1 MENTTVKLYR
11 VHIRG
16 GHNCLSTDYHETYVV
31 AKSPNEAYEQV
42 RKFLDDNDLCFSDDR
57 ELDTIELL
65 AENTRYPACKKML
78 LMQGQD

>member
-1 MENTTVKLYR
+1 M
-11 VHIRG
+11 G
-16 GHNCLSTDYHETYVV
+16 
-31 AKSPNEAYEQV
+31 SPRCYEDEAYEQV
-42 RKFLDDNDLCFSDDR
+42 RKFLDDNDLCFSDER